1 MLAQRSL
8 YIIEDIGRDGT
19 VGEGSAGG
27 LGVAE
32 RVWKVCSE
40 AGVLSISWR
49 GVPLGGSECGGF
61 VDALG
66 WMRRS
71 RCGSLRTER

>member
-1 MLAQRSL
+1 
-8 YIIEDIGRDGT
+8 

-32 RVWKVCSE
+32 RVWKVCGE

-49 GVPLGGSECGGF
+49 GIPLGGSECGG
-61 VDALG
+61 
-66 WMRRS
+66 
-71 RCGSLRTER
+71 